1 MTPAPYLVFAN
12 ETTLP
17 RRGAHKESDVKVDFS
32 RNFIA
37 GAWHEPSSP
46 ATLPMIDPATGKTFG
61 QIADSTEA
69 DVDMAV
75 KAARKAFDE
84 GAWGRTTA
92 TERGRM
98 LARLGELILA
108 NAAELSAIE
117 ARDTGKPKSVADAD
131 IVALARYFEF
141 YGAAADKHHGETIP
155 YLTGYHVG
163 VIHEPH
169 GVTGH
174 ILPWNYPAQMFGR
187 TLAPSLAV
195 GNATVLKPA
204 EDASA
209 SALRLVE
216 LAAEAGFPEGA
227 INVVTGRG
235 ATAGA
240 ALASHPGV
248 DFMSFTGSPE
258 VGQIIQKL
266 CADHY
271 ITCTLELGGK
281 SPQIVFADADF
292 DAAIPVIVKAI
303 IQNSGQTCSAGTRL
317 LIEKS
322 AYDAFIPRLVEAF
335 NKVCVGSPEMDR
347 DCGPIITEKQQK
359 RVQAFL
365 DRAKADG
372 IPVLAEGTIDPAADA
387 NGFYVVPTLLGPA
400 PRDNSLARD
409 EVFGPVL
416 TVLPFEDEADAIQL
430 ANDTD
435 YGLVAAVWTRDGGRQ
450 MRLVKKVRAGQV
462 FVNCYGAGAGIELPF
477 GGSGKSGHGREKGFA
492 ALHDFSKTKT
502 MVFNHG

>member
-1 MTPAPYLVFAN
+1 M
-12 ETTLP
+12 
-17 RRGAHKESDVKVDFS
+17 KVDFS
-32 RNFIA
+32 RNFIG
-37 GAWHEPSSP
+37 GAWVDPQTD
-46 ATLPMIDPATGKTFG
+46 ATLPAIDPATGKAFG
-61 QIADSTEA
+61 AIPDSSDA
-69 DVDMAV
+69 DVDLAV
-75 KAARKAFDE
+75 RAARRAFDE

-98 LARLGELILA
+98 LTRLGDLILA

-141 YGAAADKHHGETIP
+141 YGGAADKLHGETIP
-155 YLTGYHVG
+155 YLSGYHVG
-163 VIHEPH
+163 VVHEPH

-209 SALRLVE
+209 SALRLAE

-227 INVVTGRG
+227 LNIVTGRG

-240 ALASHPGV
+240 ALAAHHGV
-248 DFMSFTGSPE
+248 DFMSFTGSPQ

-303 IQNSGQTCSAGTRL
+303 VQNSGQTCSAGSRL
-317 LIEKS
+317 LIERS
-322 AYDAFIPRLVEAF
+322 AHDAFVARLAEAF
-335 NKVCVGSPEMDR
+335 AKVRVGAPEMDL
-347 DCGPIITEKQQK
+347 DCGPIITAKQQG

-365 DRAKADG
+365 DQARADG
-372 IPVLAEGTIDPAADA
+372 IPVLAEGVLADGIAAD
-387 NGFYVVPTLLGPA
+387 GFYVKPTLLGPV
-400 PRDNSLARD
+400 PRDNVIARE

-416 TVLPFEDEADAIQL
+416 TVLPFDDEADAVRL

-450 MRLVKKVRAGQV
+450 MRMVKKVRAGQV

-477 GGSGKSGHGREKGFA
+477 GGAGKSGHGREKGFA

-502 MVFNHG
+502 MVLNHG